1 MTTFEKL
8 ENYFTKIKPTQR
20 YLIYLLPALLAAA
33 IVYLDILPMQE
44 EELETLSQQNE
55 QLQRDI
61 EHKSPAALQRK
72 IRKSQKRLLAL
83 KTEVEEK
90 EDDLHYLYAKLTNL
104 EISEFNE
111 AKWAL
116 TLDRIL
122 KESLKHHI
130 AIEHIKNSDSEVK
143 NPKREVLPKKYVEI
157 TGQGDFKAVLK
168 YLAFIENTQFLIDMK
183 NIKMQKL
190 PEKSEIKFAFNFT
203 IYGVNL

>member
-1 MTTFEKL
+1 MTTFEKM

-20 YLIYLLPALLAAA
+20 YFIYLLPALLAAA

-44 EELETLSQQNE
+44 EELDTLSQQNE

-61 EHKSPAALQRK
+61 ERKSPAVLQRK
-72 IRKSQKRLLAL
+72 IRKSQKKLLAL
-83 KTEVEEK
+83 KTEVEEQ

-143 NPKREVLPKKYVEI
+143 NPNREVLPKKYVEI

-168 YLAFIENTQFLIDMK
+168 YLAFIENRQFLIDMK
-183 NIKMQKL
+183 NIKMEKL

>member
-1 MTTFEKL
+1 MTTFEKM

-20 YLIYLLPALLAAA
+20 YFIYLLPALLAAA

-44 EELETLSQQNE
+44 EELDTLSQQNE

-61 EHKSPAALQRK
+61 ERKSPAVLQRK
-72 IRKSQKRLLAL
+72 IRKSQKKLLAL
-83 KTEVEEK
+83 KTEVEEQ

-143 NPKREVLPKKYVEI
+143 NPNREVLPKKYVEI

-183 NIKMQKL
+183 NIKMEKL

>member
-20 YLIYLLPALLAAA
+20 YFIYLLPALLATA

-44 EELETLSQQNE
+44 EALETLSQQNE

-61 EHKSPAALQRK
+61 ERKSPAALQRK
-72 IRKSQKRLLAL
+72 IRKSQKKLLAL

-111 AKWAL
+111 AK
-116 TLDRIL
+116 
-122 KESLKHHI
+122 
-130 AIEHIKNSDSEVK
+130 
-143 NPKREVLPKKYVEI
+143 
-157 TGQGDFKAVLK
+157 
-168 YLAFIENTQFLIDMK
+168 
-183 NIKMQKL
+183 
-190 PEKSEIKFAFNFT
+190 
-203 IYGVNL
+203 